1 MTDETTL
8 ETTLD
13 ALTDEATSTSIS
25 NERAD
30 GDDNKQP
37 APPVD
42 AATIARTI
50 ILLLG
55 LANSI
60 LVMLGVDTIPI
71 ADETVNQLVAL
82 IWTIG
87 ASLWAWWKDNAIT
100 VKSRALHARK

>member
-13 ALTDEATSTSIS
+13 ALTDGDTSTSIS
-25 NERAD
+25 HERPD
-30 GDDNKQP
+30 GDDNRRP

-55 LANSI
+55 LVNSI

-82 IWTIG
+82 IWTVG
-87 ASLWAWWKDNAIT
+87 ASIWAWWKDNAIT

>member
-13 ALTDEATSTSIS
+13 ALAGEATSTSIS

-60 LVMLGVDTIPI
+60 LVMLGIDTIPI

>member
-50 ILLLG
+50 VLLLG